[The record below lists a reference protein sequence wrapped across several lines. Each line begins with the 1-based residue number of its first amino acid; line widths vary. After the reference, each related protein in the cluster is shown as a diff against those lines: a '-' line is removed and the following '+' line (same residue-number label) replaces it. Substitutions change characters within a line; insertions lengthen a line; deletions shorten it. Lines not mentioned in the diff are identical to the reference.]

1 MMTLTSNVQL
11 LPLCR
16 HTLYL
21 IVISGQSFYIM
32 SDSEEG
38 FLEQEAEES
47 GDEEVENRSSDESGD
62 EKELEGGMY

>member
-1 MMTLTSNVQL
+1 
-11 LPLCR
+11 
-16 HTLYL
+16 
-21 IVISGQSFYIM
+21 M

-47 GDEEVENRSSDESGD
+47 GDEEVENHSSDESGH